1 MAKKRRLR
9 KTGALAAPQPAV
21 EAAPPP
27 APAPEPVAEEVKPVE
42 VEEVPKPTRKKRSLF
57 SRDDD

>member
-21 EAAPPP
+21 EAAPAP
-27 APAPEPVAEEVKPVE
+27 AAAPEPVAEEVKPVE
-42 VEEVPKPTRKKRSLF
+42 VEKAPKPTRKKKSLF